1 MSARSLVSR
10 PASIVSAVLAVAAAL
25 GTSPAGIS
33 EAEAVPRPCSL
44 VNRTVMQDNFGNSL
58 SPWSVITSTP
68 MLPGHSWKIC
78 NGNAVC
84 SDTDG
89 PTVAGYYNRLDSGL
103 FSLEGASSAML
114 RFRTRYQFNGYG
126 LFQVFIDAN
135 DGIHRSLIAD
145 LSGSNPSSPEA
156 DFMTIPIPSWFL
168 GKGRLSIQFQVAAG
182 ASGGD
187 PGAIIDNVSVRA
199 QVEQCGERDG

>member
-10 PASIVSAVLAVAAAL
+10 SASLVSAALAIAAAL
-25 GTSPAGIS
+25 GTSPSGLS
-33 EAEAVPRPCSL
+33 KTEAAPRPCVL

-58 SPWSVITSTP
+58 SPWRVITSAP
-68 MLPGHSWKIC
+68 MQPGHSWQIC

-89 PTVAGYYNRLDSGL
+89 PTVAGYYNRLDSDL

-114 RFRTRYQFNGYG
+114 RFRTKYQFNGYG

-145 LSGSNPSSPEA
+145 LSGSNPSAPA
-156 DFMTIPIPSWFL
+156 PDFMTIPIPSWFL

-182 ASGGD
+182 PGGD

-199 QVEQCGERDG
+199 QVEQCEIRD